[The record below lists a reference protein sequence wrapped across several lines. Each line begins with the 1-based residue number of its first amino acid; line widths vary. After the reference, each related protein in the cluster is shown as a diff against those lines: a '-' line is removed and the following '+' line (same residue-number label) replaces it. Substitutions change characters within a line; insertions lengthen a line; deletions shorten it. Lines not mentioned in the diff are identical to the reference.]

1 MEYNRHSYEI
11 MPLYPIRGFPA
22 VLSALVVLSLF
33 LSAEADADPNIVAE
47 TFQPY
52 AELLGQFVT
61 EHDLPDDGLVSS
73 FDYRSALE
81 HAETSDRLAEQ
92 RQRLAEFDPD
102 VLTDRD
108 SANAFWLNAYNFFM
122 IAHIL
127 ENPRRGELVSS
138 VRDYGH
144 LFNPYRVFRRD
155 LFDVGGRK
163 YSLSEIEL
171 DILLGT
177 EFQERGWKDARVH
190 FTVNCASVGCPPLR
204 ADIHT
209 ADNVE
214 YLMAEN
220 TRRSLNTSL
229 HLWID
234 NEVLYLS
241 SLFDWYEDDY
251 VEHSGSVREFLNDY
265 ADPDLRPA
273 IEATQRIRF
282 IDYDWDLNSPENM
295 QPWIR

>member
-1 MEYNRHSYEI
+1 MII
-11 MPLYPIRGFPA
+11 MFMPIRDRLQAGLIAFTILALPA
-22 VLSALVVLSLF
+22 AAGADVV
-33 LSAEADADPNIVAE
+33 EEIY
-47 TFQPY
+47 QPY
-52 AELLGQFVT
+52 ADLLAEFVN
-61 EHDLPDDGLVSS
+61 EHDLPNDGLVTS
-73 FDYRSALE
+73 FDYRAALE
-81 HAETSDRLAEQ
+81 HAETSGRLAEQ
-92 RQRLAEFDPD
+92 RQRLAEFDPG

-163 YSLSEIEL
+163 HSLSEIEL
-171 DILLGT
+171 DILLGSD
-177 EFQERGWKDARVH
+177 FRERGWKDARVH

-204 ADIHT
+204 AEIFT

-214 YLMAEN
+214 HLMAEN
-220 TRRSLNTSL
+220 TRRSLNTPL
-229 HLWID
+229 HLRIEND
-234 NEVLYLS
+234 VLYLS

-251 VEHSGSVREFLNDY
+251 VEHSGSVREFLKDY
-265 ADPDLRPA
+265 ADPDLHPA
-273 IEATQRIRF
+273 IDATERIRY

-295 QPWIR
+295 QPWIEQ